1 MRELDSR
8 LERWAKDLRRDTLTL
23 WFCCRHPQTPRPAKL
38 FAALLVAY
46 AFSPID
52 LIPDFIPILGY
63 VDEIILLPTGIYLC
77 LKLVPAP
84 VLAQCRERAEAWVS
98 ARGAKPKSY
107 IAAAVVLL
115 IWMGLAWWLWD
126 AFGRGLIEE

>member
-1 MRELDSR
+1 L
-8 LERWAKDLRRDTLTL
+8 
-23 WFCCRHPQTPRPAKL
+23 
-38 FAALLVAY
+38 AALLVAY

-63 VDEIILLPTGIYLC
+63 IDEIILLPTGIYFC

-84 VLAQCRERAEAWVS
+84 VLVECRERAEAWVS

-107 IAAAVVLL
+107 MAAAIVLL
-115 IWMGLAWWLWD
+115 IWTGLTWWLWET
-126 AFGRGLIEE
+126 FGRRLLEG